1 MELGFS
7 WKIFPDG
14 VEKVFSDVC
23 GYFFIK
29 RWVVKNDF
37 SLSFLVLVVVDWL
50 SWVVVESTIVS

>member
-29 RWVVKNDF
+29 RWVVPDDF